1 MEEFRKIGIYLTC
14 LLLINCAGSAQHD
27 VVSAHKAGDTDMTC
41 KELDSEIVRAQ
52 VIIDG
57 VEKDK
62 SGMSGADILDGLL
75 WFPFNLIAKSQ
86 NYKNSLNSADRR
98 IERVEQLKVDK
109 GCESRSEEI
118 KAKTEDLTKQ
128 LLELNQLYKDGGLT
142 KSEYTK
148 AKRKLL
154 GGDEEE

>member
-86 NYKNSLNSADRR
+86 NYKNALNSADRR
-98 IERVEQLKVDK
+98 IERIEKLKAHK

-118 KAKTEDLTKQ
+118 KAKTEDLTQQ
-128 LLELNQLYKDGGLT
+128 LLDLNQLYKDGGLT

>member
-1 MEEFRKIGIYLTC
+1 MEEFRKIAIYFTC

-27 VVSAHKAGDTDMTC
+27 VVSAHKAGDIDMTC

-86 NYKNSLNSADRR
+86 NYKNALNSADRR
-98 IERVEQLKVDK
+98 IERVEKLKVDK

-118 KAKTEDLTKQ
+118 KAKTEDLTQQ
-128 LLELNQLYKDGGLT
+128 LLDLNKLYKDGALT

-154 GGDEEE
+154 GGDKE

>member
-86 NYKNSLNSADRR
+86 NYKNALNSADRR
-98 IERVEQLKVDK
+98 IERIEKLKADK

-118 KAKTEDLTKQ
+118 KAKTEDLTQQ
-128 LLELNQLYKDGGLT
+128 LLDLNQLYKDGGLT

-154 GGDEEE
+154 GAEEE

>member
-1 MEEFRKIGIYLTC
+1 MEEFRKIAIYFTC

-27 VVSAHKAGDTDMTC
+27 VVSAHKAGDIDMTC

-86 NYKNSLNSADRR
+86 NYKNALNSADRR
-98 IERVEQLKVDK
+98 IERVEKLKVDK

-118 KAKTEDLTKQ
+118 KAKTEDLTQQ
-128 LLELNQLYKDGGLT
+128 LLDLNKLYKDGALT

-154 GGDEEE
+154 GGDDEE

>member
-1 MEEFRKIGIYLTC
+1 MKELKKLGIYLVC
-14 LLLINCAGSAQHD
+14 LLLINCAGSATHD
-27 VVSAHKAGDTDMTC
+27 VVSAHKAGDTDLTC
-41 KELDSEIVRAQ
+41 KELDQEIVRAQ

-118 KAKTEDLTKQ
+118 KAKTEDLTQK
-128 LLELNQLYKDGGLT
+128 LLDLNQLYKDGGLT

-154 GGDEEE
+154 GGDKEE

>member
-1 MEEFRKIGIYLTC
+1 MEDFRKIGIYLTC
-14 LLLINCAGSAQHD
+14 LLLINCAGSATHD

-41 KELDSEIVRAQ
+41 RELDSEIVRAQ

-118 KAKTEDLTKQ
+118 KAKTEDLTQQ
-128 LLELNQLYKDGGLT
+128 LLNLNQLYKDGGLT

>member
-14 LLLINCAGSAQHD
+14 LLLINCAGSATHD

-86 NYKNSLNSADRR
+86 NYKNALNSADRR
-98 IERVEQLKVDK
+98 IERIEKLKADK

-118 KAKTEDLTKQ
+118 KAKTEDLTQQ
-128 LLELNQLYKDGGLT
+128 LLDLNQLYKDGGLT

>member
-1 MEEFRKIGIYLTC
+1 MKEFRKIVIYLTC

-27 VVSAHKAGDTDMTC
+27 VVSAHKAGDTDLSC
-41 KELDSEIVRAQ
+41 KELDNEIVRAQ

-118 KAKTEDLTKQ
+118 KAKTEDLTQQ
-128 LLELNQLYKDGGLT
+128 LLDLNQLYKDGGLT

-148 AKRKLL
+148 AKRQLL
-154 GGDEEE
+154 RSGEEE

>member
-1 MEEFRKIGIYLTC
+1 MEKLRKIGIYLTC

-27 VVSAHKAGDTDMTC
+27 VISAHKSGDTDLTC
-41 KELDSEIVRAQ
+41 KQLDQEIVRAQ

-118 KAKTEDLTKQ
+118 KAKTEDLTQK
-128 LLELNQLYKDGGLT
+128 LLDLNQLYKDGGLT

-154 GGDEEE
+154 GGKEE

>member
-1 MEEFRKIGIYLTC
+1 MEKFKKLGIYLVC
-14 LLLINCAGSAQHD
+14 LLLINCAGSATHD
-27 VVSAHKAGDTDMTC
+27 VVSAHKAGDTDLTC
-41 KELDSEIVRAQ
+41 KELDQEIVRAQ

-118 KAKTEDLTKQ
+118 KAKTEDLTQQ
-128 LLELNQLYKDGGLT
+128 LLDLNQLYKDGALT

-154 GGDEEE
+154 GGEDEE

>member
-86 NYKNSLNSADRR
+86 NYKNALNSADRR
-98 IERVEQLKVDK
+98 IERIEKLKADK
-109 GCESRSEEI
+109 GCERRSEEI
-118 KAKTEDLTKQ
+118 
-128 LLELNQLYKDGGLT
+128 DGCGV
-142 KSEYTK
+142 
-148 AKRKLL
+148 R
-154 GGDEEE
+154 G

>member
-86 NYKNSLNSADRR
+86 NYKNALNSADRR

-118 KAKTEDLTKQ
+118 KAKTEDLTQQ
-128 LLELNQLYKDGGLT
+128 LLDLNQLYKDGGLT

>member
-1 MEEFRKIGIYLTC
+1 MKILRNIFVYFLC
-14 LLLINCAGSAQHD
+14 FFIINCAGSATHD
-27 VVSAHKAGDTDMTC
+27 VVSAHKAGDTDLSC
-41 KELDSEIVRAQ
+41 KELDQEIVRAQ

-86 NYKNSLNSADRR
+86 NYKNALNSADRR
-98 IERVEQLKVDK
+98 IERIEKLKADK

-118 KAKTEDLTKQ
+118 KAKTEDLTQQ
-128 LLELNQLYKDGGLT
+128 LLDLNQLYKDGGLT

-154 GGDEEE
+154 GGDEE

>member
-86 NYKNSLNSADRR
+86 NYKNALNSADRR
-98 IERVEQLKVDK
+98 IERIEKLKADK

-118 KAKTEDLTKQ
+118 KAKTEDLTQQ
-128 LLELNQLYKDGGLT
+128 LLDLNQLYKDGGLT

>member
-118 KAKTEDLTKQ
+118 KAKTEDLTQQ
-128 LLELNQLYKDGGLT
+128 LLDLNQLYKDGGLT

>member
-1 MEEFRKIGIYLTC
+1 MEEFRKIGMYLTC
-14 LLLINCAGSAQHD
+14 IILINCAGSAQHD

-41 KELDSEIVRAQ
+41 KELDQEIVRAQ

-86 NYKNSLNSADRR
+86 NYKNALNSADRR
-98 IERVEQLKVDK
+98 IERVEKLKVDK

-118 KAKTEDLTKQ
+118 KAKTEDLTQQ
-128 LLELNQLYKDGGLT
+128 LLDLNKLYKDGALT

-154 GGDEEE
+154 GGDKE

>member
-1 MEEFRKIGIYLTC
+1 MEEFRKIAIYFTC

-86 NYKNSLNSADRR
+86 NYKNALNSADRR
-98 IERVEQLKVDK
+98 IERVEKLKVDK

-118 KAKTEDLTKQ
+118 KAKTEDLTQQ
-128 LLELNQLYKDGGLT
+128 LLDLNKLYKDGGLT

-154 GGDEEE
+154 GGDD